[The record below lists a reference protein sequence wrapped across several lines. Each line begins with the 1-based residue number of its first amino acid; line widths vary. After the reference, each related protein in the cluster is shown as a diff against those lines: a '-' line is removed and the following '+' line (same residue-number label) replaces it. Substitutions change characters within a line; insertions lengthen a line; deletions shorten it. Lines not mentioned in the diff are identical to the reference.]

1 MAPVDSGATRRLEKA
16 SILNLETGDLVLVL
30 FNPEEYSL
38 RREVNYAQTTIPG
51 LSAPVLQFVAGTMQ
65 TLEMELFIDTYVDR
79 AAGEDAREV
88 AAQVVSLMD
97 VDPNTH
103 APPRLE
109 FAWGS
114 LTFTCVLASASST
127 YVMFREDGVPVR
139 IRLAVTFDEYRN
151 LELEAKA
158 VKRQTADYTSEY
170 LTRTGDTVWS
180 VATASY
186 DDPGKWR
193 AIALENR
200 IDDPSRRLEPGTTL
214 RVPSLPYRDP
224 TSERVLS

>member
-1 MAPVDSGATRRLEKA
+1 MTPVNAGATRRLEKA
-16 SILNLETGDLVLVL
+16 SILNLETGELVFVL

-51 LSAPVLQFVAGTMQ
+51 LSAPVLQFVAGQMQ
-65 TLEMELFIDTYVDR
+65 TLEMELFVDTYVDR

-97 VDPNTH
+97 IDPDTH

-170 LTRTGDTVWS
+170 VTRTGDTVWS
-180 VATASY
+180 VATAFY

-193 AIALENR
+193 AIALENG
-200 IDDPSRRLEPGTTL
+200 IDDPSGRLDAGTTL

>member
-1 MAPVDSGATRRLEKA
+1 MATAINIGATRRFEKA
-16 SILNLETGDLVLVL
+16 TILNLETDDVVSVL

-38 RREVNYAQTTIPG
+38 RRETNYAQTAIPG
-51 LSAPVLQFVAGTMQ
+51 LSAPILQFVAGNMQ
-65 TLEMELFIDTYVDR
+65 TLEMELFIDTYVDH

-88 AAQVVSLMD
+88 ADQVISLMD
-97 VDPNTH
+97 IDPDTH

-139 IRLAVTFDEYRN
+139 IRVQVTFNEYRN

-158 VKRQTADYTSEY
+158 IKRQTADFTSEY
-170 LTRTGDTVWS
+170 VVREGDSIWTI
-180 VATASY
+180 ATQFY
-186 DDPGKWR
+186 NDPQKWR
-193 AIALENR
+193 AIAIANE
-200 IDDPSRRLEPGTTL
+200 IDDPFTL
-214 RVPSLPYRDP
+214 VELNAIRIPSLPYRDP
-224 TSERVLS
+224 SSDRVLT